1 MRTRLVEIVT
11 DGAVQQNGAA
21 KELVNTAQQSWS
33 LTKAF
38 ATGRVIY
45 ERVELRGEQG
55 QSVVST
61 PSASECSLAFLRMEE
76 DF

>member
-1 MRTRLVEIVT
+1 MLKLLQT
-11 DGAVQQNGAA
+11 GAVQQNRAA

-38 ATGRVIY
+38 ATRRVIY
-45 ERVELRGEQG
+45 ERVELLGEQG